1 MASFQSLLQ
10 GVNEVRS
17 HSRDGPPP
25 LVPANECARLAHPM
39 IGIRVGEQCCNAG
52 GAVRLQMSAGTWPPQ
67 SNRALSECSCA
78 SETKPALRISA
89 ATTR

>member
-1 MASFQSLLQ
+1 
-10 GVNEVRS
+10 
-17 HSRDGPPP
+17 
-25 LVPANECARLAHPM
+25 M

-52 GAVRLQMSAGTWPPQ
+52 GAVRLQMSAGMWPPQ